1 LRGKA
6 VLGLAQLLAI
16 LALVLFGSAGRL
28 DYPRAWIYLA
38 VFGLSAG
45 LISAY
50 LTKYDPALLERRI
63 RGGPRAETETFQKA
77 IQAAAALAF
86 IAIFCVAGFDCR
98 FRWSHVP
105 PALSFAG
112 DVAVALGFSI
122 VLRVFRENTYTGATI
137 EVAAGQTVVTTG
149 PYALVRH
156 PMYAGAL
163 IMLAATP
170 VALGSWWALVPVVAM
185 LGLLIARLLDEEKL
199 LAAQLPQYADYCRTV
214 RYRLVPAVW

>member
-1 LRGKA
+1 LHVKA
-6 VLGLAQLLAI
+6 VVGLAQLLAA
-16 LALVLFGSAGRL
+16 LALVLWGSAGRL
-28 DYPRAWIYLA
+28 YPRAWIYLA
-38 VFGLSAG
+38 VFGLCAV

-50 LTKYDPALLERRI
+50 LAKYDPALLERRI
-63 RGGPRAETETFQKA
+63 RGGPRAETEAFQKA
-77 IQAAAALAF
+77 IQAVAALVF
-86 IAIFCVAGFDCR
+86 IAIFAVAGFDCR
-98 FRWSHVP
+98 LGWSHVP
-105 PALSFAG
+105 PALSLAG
-112 DVAVALGFSI
+112 DVAVALGFAI

-163 IMLAATP
+163 VMLAATP

-199 LAAQLPQYADYCRTV
+199 LAAQLPRYVDYCRTV